1 MGERERAEKW
11 CGANSQ
17 TFDRVG
23 DLFPISPTPHSPSS
37 TCSLPIKTFT
47 SHDTTSC
54 AFNPSC
60 TKPSN
65 PSVHSPHTHYKRV
78 TSPSRSCMSPY
89 TSRKMPPSP
98 QNVPLPVSPVAGVKR
113 PAPSLLPAF
122 EPFSSSPALPR
133 PMKRLAHASPAKLGI
148 TERQYP
154 TPIPSSTTIVPSSSP
169 PQAPRT
175 RNPAL
180 ARAFSAVSERTPLA
194 TVPSIELSEHGEPTL
209 MGRSSNASHY
219 QLSTN
224 KLISRIHVSAVYTPS
239 NPPAPKKVQVE
250 CRGWNG
256 VKVHCQG
263 KAFELMKGDTFT
275 SETEDADIM
284 VDVQDARVL
293 LTWPK
298 HENKISTP
306 TDSDSTYSTWDSE
319 NSPQRNATA
328 AARNRPLD
336 TSPLRQQHRLQ
347 SPVSPSPAT
356 QAVHAQPSG
365 HFSSNPPIPVPV
377 QVYEDEPS
385 DEEKANSA
393 VGNTQATQST
403 QVASQPFAL
412 LASPNPNDFS
422 DDNDEENDPIISS
435 FGPYGA
441 NIGARMELF
450 TTKASPNRQPLDP
463 LKEASISPQRS
474 YQADLSP
481 KRRRHNAHRDVSDSV
496 YRGDEA
502 GNAIAHHII
511 NQLAYSRLQSTPLS
525 TLMQNL
531 PAALKLPS
539 LTDDALKAVLD
550 GTRCIGTVE
559 REGKDAAGK
568 RLESEYYY
576 IPEADADGSRRE
588 VIEGMGGRGL
598 RNCRKSHKVS
608 ECKISNS

>member
-1 MGERERAEKW
+1 
-11 CGANSQ
+11 
-17 TFDRVG
+17 
-23 DLFPISPTPHSPSS
+23 
-37 TCSLPIKTFT
+37 
-47 SHDTTSC
+47 
-54 AFNPSC
+54 
-60 TKPSN
+60 
-65 PSVHSPHTHYKRV
+65 
-78 TSPSRSCMSPY
+78 
-89 TSRKMPPSP
+89 MPPSP
-98 QNVPLPVSPVAGVKR
+98 QHVPLPVSPVAGVKR

-133 PMKRLAHASPAKLGI
+133 PMKRLAHASPAKAGNR
-148 TERQYP
+148 ERQYP
-154 TPIPSSTTIVPSSSP
+154 TPISSSTTLIPSSSP
-169 PQAPRT
+169 PRPLRT
-175 RNPAL
+175 RHPGLN
-180 ARAFSAVSERTPLA
+180 RTYSAVSERAPLA

-209 MGRSSNASHY
+209 MGRSSNSSHY

-224 KLISRIHVSAVYTPS
+224 KLISRIHVSAVYMAS
-239 NPPAPKKVQVE
+239 DPPAPKKVQIE

-263 KAFELMKGDTFT
+263 KVWELMKGDTFT

-306 TDSDSTYSTWDSE
+306 TDSDSTYSTWDSD
-319 NSPQRNATA
+319 NSPQRNVTA

-347 SPVSPSPAT
+347 SPVSPSPAV

-365 HFSSNPPIPVPV
+365 QFAADSRIPVPV

-385 DEEKANSA
+385 DEDKEKPP

-412 LASPNPNDFS
+412 LEESPNPNDFS
-422 DDNDEENDPIISS
+422 EDNDEENDPIISS

-450 TTKASPNRQPLDP
+450 TTKASPNRHPLNP
-463 LKEASISPQRS
+463 LKEESISPQRS
-474 YQADLSP
+474 SRAGVSP
-481 KRRRHNAHRDVSDSV
+481 KRRRHNAHRDVSDSLH
-496 YRGDEA
+496 REDEA
-502 GNAIAHHII
+502 GNTITHHVI
-511 NQLAYSRLQSTPLS
+511 NQLAFSRLQSTPLS
-525 TLMQNL
+525 TLVQNL
-531 PAALKLPS
+531 PAALKNAS
-539 LTDDALKAVLD
+539 LTDDVLKAMLD

-588 VIEGMGGRGL
+588 VVEGMGGRGL
-598 RNCRKSHKVS
+598 RNCRKSHKQYYWR
-608 ECKISNS
+608 KPK

>member
-1 MGERERAEKW
+1 
-11 CGANSQ
+11 
-17 TFDRVG
+17 
-23 DLFPISPTPHSPSS
+23 
-37 TCSLPIKTFT
+37 
-47 SHDTTSC
+47 
-54 AFNPSC
+54 
-60 TKPSN
+60 
-65 PSVHSPHTHYKRV
+65 
-78 TSPSRSCMSPY
+78 
-89 TSRKMPPSP
+89 MPPSP
-98 QNVPLPVSPVAGVKR
+98 QHVPLPVSPVAGVKR

-133 PMKRLAHASPAKLGI
+133 PMKRLAHASPAKLGNK
-148 TERQYP
+148 ERQYP
-154 TPIPSSTTIVPSSSP
+154 TPIPSSTTVIPSSSP
-169 PQAPRT
+169 PPQPLRT
-175 RNPAL
+175 RLPGL
-180 ARAFSAVSERTPLA
+180 MRTYSAVSERAPLA

-209 MGRSSNASHY
+209 MGRSSNSSHY

-224 KLISRIHVSAVYTPS
+224 KLVSRIHVSAVYIAS

-250 CRGWNG
+250 CKGWNG

-263 KAFELMKGDTFT
+263 RAWELMKGDTFT

-319 NSPQRNATA
+319 NSPQRNAAA

-347 SPVSPSPAT
+347 SPVSPSPAV

-365 HFSSNPPIPVPV
+365 HFTSDPPIPVPV
-377 QVYEDEPS
+377 QVYEDESS
-385 DEEKANSA
+385 DEDKEKAPA
-393 VGNTQATQST
+393 FNTQATQST
-403 QVASQPFAL
+403 QVASQPFAVL
-412 LASPNPNDFS
+412 EESPNPSDFP

-441 NIGARMELF
+441 NLGARMELF
-450 TTKASPNRQPLDP
+450 TTNASPRRHPLNP

-474 YQADLSP
+474 SGAGFSP
-481 KRRRHNAHRDVSDSV
+481 KRRRHNAHRDVSDSLH
-496 YRGDEA
+496 REDRAGDA
-502 GNAIAHHII
+502 LMHHVI
-511 NQLAYSRLQSTPLS
+511 NQLAYSRVQSTPLS

-531 PAALKLPS
+531 PTALKDAS
-539 LTDDALKAVLD
+539 LTDDALKLMLD
-550 GTRCIGTVE
+550 GTRCIGSVE

-588 VIEGMGGRGL
+588 VVEGMGGRGL
-598 RNCRKSHKVS
+598 RNCRKSHKVGNYRFS
-608 ECKISNS
+608 HG